1 MICSPCRTGGEV
13 NSEAVAYLNDGDL
26 AGYEN
31 RKVIAQSFHAK
42 CSGCTCQHHVGA
54 RLLLSEQPKV
64 DQTHAVDL
72 GNG

>member
-1 MICSPCRTGGEV
+1 VICGECRTGGEV
-13 NSEAVAYLNDGDL
+13 NSEAVKSLNDGDL

-31 RKVIAQSFHAK
+31 RKVLAQSYHAK
-42 CSGCTCQHHVGA
+42 CAGCTCQHHIGA
-54 RLLLSEQPKV
+54 RLLLSERPPV